1 MRKFLSVAALV
12 FIALTW
18 SSGYAQT
25 YPSRPIR
32 VVVPF
37 SAGGTAD
44 VIARPVGY
52 QVGAQLG
59 QSVIVDNR
67 AGANGIIGTDL
78 VAKAAPD
85 GYTVLHVTGSFAVNP
100 SIYRKLP
107 YDIFKDF
114 APVTSVALGTGYLLL
129 VNPAVKAGSVQD
141 IIGLAKRG
149 DQLTYSSPGVGN
161 TLHLTAELFNVR
173 AGIQMV
179 HVPYKGV
186 APAMNAVVAG
196 EVNVM
201 FMPATVAMPL
211 VEAGKLRALAF
222 TGAARLP
229 RMPQLPTMTEAGV
242 PNFEVTGTWH
252 GWFVP
257 AKTPP
262 AIVARLQGE
271 VHKALQVPKIRDFI
285 IVGGSEPDGRS
296 PEAFR
301 QLVKAEFERYAEMVR
316 IANIPME

>member
-1 MRKFLSVAALV
+1 MVVLFFFFFQAEDGIRDSSVTGVQTCAL
-12 FIALTW
+12 
-18 SSGYAQT
+18 
-25 YPSRPIR
+25 PI
-32 VVVPF
+32 
-37 SAGGTAD
+37 S
-44 VIARPVGY
+44 VGY

-114 APVTSVALGTGYLLL
+114 APVTSVVLGTGYLLL
-129 VNPAVKAGSVQD
+129 VNPAIKAGSVQD
-141 IIGLAKRG
+141 IIGLARKG

-161 TLHLTAELFNVR
+161 TIHLAAELFNVR
-173 AGIQMV
+173 AGIKMV

-229 RMPQLPTMTEAGV
+229 RMPRLPTMTEAGV

-252 GWFVP
+252 GWF
-257 AKTPP
+257 
-262 AIVARLQGE
+262 
-271 VHKALQVPKIRDFI
+271 
-285 IVGGSEPDGRS
+285 
-296 PEAFR
+296 
-301 QLVKAEFERYAEMVR
+301 
-316 IANIPME
+316 